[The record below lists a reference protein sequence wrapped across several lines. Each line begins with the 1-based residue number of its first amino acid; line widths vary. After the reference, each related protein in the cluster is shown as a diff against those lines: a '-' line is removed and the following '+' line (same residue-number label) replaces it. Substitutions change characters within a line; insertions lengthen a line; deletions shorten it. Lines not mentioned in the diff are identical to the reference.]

1 MTRFLYLLLALFLLA
16 LPKVAAED
24 FTRLSNLPAIYI
36 NTFDH
41 CPITSKTDYVY
52 ATMHYVDENDNL
64 TTYDSLQIRGRG
76 NSTWGLPKKPF
87 RIKFHKKEKFLGQGY
102 AKAKSW
108 TLLANAGDKSLMR
121 NAVTSLMG
129 EFTSLKFNPAA
140 KFVDLVLNGEFLG
153 NYQISDQVEVRPHRV
168 DIMEQDLPLYDASD
182 ISGGYLLEV
191 DGFADGNCFNT
202 NRYWLTIRIHYPDED
217 DIVERQKDYI
227 RNYIN
232 DFEGVLA
239 GDDYTDAEKGYRQW
253 VDSASLA
260 DWYICTE
267 LSANIDGF
275 WSTYFYKEQDDPLLY
290 WGPLWDFDIAYDNDY
305 RKPGTT
311 DRMMTEYGYGQTREW
326 MVRMWSDPWFARLI
340 NRRYA
345 QLLDEGLVEYLHEKI
360 DSLDNLL
367 QTSQELNYE
376 KWGIN
381 RQMYHEIVLYSSFD
395 QYVQD
400 LKTFITSHAA
410 YLSTAFAGM
419 LPDNPDTP
427 DDPTQPFVPED
438 YYYRLTNARTGK
450 AIDVESRSIV
460 QYATSD
466 DRPTQEW
473 QIKAVGD
480 RFQLIN
486 RSEALALNDPT
497 EGDAGPTTNV
507 GTTLNLAVPDDLDL
521 RQLWSLV
528 PQGNGGYYNL
538 LNAYTQHVA
547 NLSGGSAEDYTPIL
561 SYTNDERN
569 GVSQNRLW
577 NIKPTVELPE
587 DVITGIA
594 MAEPEEYALA
604 YNPHSHLLH
613 FGSSTPEQLDFRVAV
628 YAADGRKI
636 ATFNAAEGYDMNP
649 APSGNYIVVWKTG
662 NSIRSVKFKR

>member
-1 MTRFLYLLLALFLLA
+1 MTRFLHLLLVLFLLA

-168 DIMEQDLPLYDASD
+168 DIMEQDLPLSDTSD

-345 QLLDEGLVEYLHEKI
+345 ELLDEGLVEYLHEKI

-367 QTSQELNYE
+367 QASQELNYE

-528 PQGNGGYYNL
+528 PQGNGEYYNL

-613 FGSSTPEQLDFRVAV
+613 FGSSTPEQLDFTVAV

>member
-1 MTRFLYLLLALFLLA
+1 MTRFLHLLLALFLLA

-41 CPITSKTDYVY
+41 CPITSKTDYVF

-168 DIMEQDLPLYDASD
+168 DIMEQDLPLSDTSD

-345 QLLDEGLVEYLHEKI
+345 ELLDEGLVEYLHEKI

-367 QTSQELNYE
+367 QASQELNYE

-528 PQGNGGYYNL
+528 PQGNGEYYNL

-613 FGSSTPEQLDFRVAV
+613 FGSSTPEQLDFTVAV

>member
-1 MTRFLYLLLALFLLA
+1 MTRFLHLLLALFLLA

-168 DIMEQDLPLYDASD
+168 DIMEQDLPLSDTSD

-239 GDDYTDAEKGYRQW
+239 GDDYADAEKGYRQW

-311 DRMMTEYGYGQTREW
+311 DRMMTDYGYGQTREW

-345 QLLDEGLVEYLHEKI
+345 ELLDEGLVEYLHEKI

-367 QTSQELNYE
+367 QASQELNYE

-460 QYATSD
+460 QYAASD

-613 FGSSTPEQLDFRVAV
+613 FGSSTPEQLDFTVAV

>member
-1 MTRFLYLLLALFLLA
+1 MTRFLHLLLAFFLLA

-24 FTRLSNLPAIYI
+24 FMRLSNLPAIYI

-41 CPITSKTDYVY
+41 CPITSKTDYVF

-168 DIMEQDLPLYDASD
+168 DIMEQDLPLSDTSD

-239 GDDYTDAEKGYRQW
+239 GDDYADAKKGYRQW

-275 WSTYFYKEQDDPLLY
+275 WSTYFYKKQDDPLLY

-311 DRMMTEYGYGQTREW
+311 DRMMMEYGYGQTREW

-367 QTSQELNYE
+367 QASQELNYE

-427 DDPTQPFVPED
+427 DEPTQPFVPED

-528 PQGNGGYYNL
+528 PQGNGGCYNL

-613 FGSSTPEQLDFRVAV
+613 FGSSTPEQLDFTVAV

-649 APSGNYIVVWKTG
+649 APSGNYIVVWKAG